1 MKDKKLI
8 NIDLKTRQALL
19 FDPETPADVIK
30 EITEDLISNV
40 LSNPVSILKEMD
52 WINLILYHPN
62 ISSEVKTKLEDL
74 IRMFIV

>member
-1 MKDKKLI
+1 MIDK
-8 NIDLKTRQALL
+8 KTRQALL
-19 FDPETPADVIK
+19 FDPETTAEVIQ

-62 ISSEVKTKLEDL
+62 TSDEVKTKLEDL
-74 IRMFIV
+74 IRMYR